1 MTDEDYYK
9 LGREIVKLNTTLN
22 GAIRRFERET
32 GKEIRDVRLIRK
44 EDKER
49 KWVTFDLYN
58 DKIDI
63 WNVKRKC
70 NMY

>member
-49 KWVTFDLYN
+49 KWVTFDLY
-58 DKIDI
+58 IT
-63 WNVKRKC
+63 
-70 NMY
+70 Y